1 MQLKS
6 RNLIITSFFLVLFSL
21 NQASAD
27 ENITVQNA
35 WIREAP
41 PTIKIMAGYL
51 EIENLSDITLTLVS
65 AESVEFERIEFH
77 LSQTENGIARM
88 QQQNEIMISPKTTFS
103 FEPGGYHLMLFNNTA
118 PMREGKIAS
127 IKLTFADRESLM
139 FDAMVKRP
147 DSTES
152 QNHNYNHKHE
162 HHH

>member
-1 MQLKS
+1 MKS
-6 RNLIITSFFLVLFSL
+6 HNLIITSFFLILFSL

-27 ENITVQNA
+27 ENVTVQNA

-51 EIENLSDITLTLVS
+51 EIENLSDKTLTLVS
-65 AESVEFERIEFH
+65 AESTEFERIEFH
-77 LSQTENGIARM
+77 LSQTEGGVARM
-88 QQQNEIMISPKTTFS
+88 QQQKQIVIPASTTFS

-118 PMREGKIAS
+118 PMREGKLAS

-147 DSTES
+147 GSTEI
-152 QNHNYNHKHE
+152 HNHE

>member
-1 MQLKS
+1 MKPY
-6 RNLIITSFFLVLFSL
+6 NLIITSFFLVLFSL

-27 ENITVQNA
+27 ENVTVQNA

-51 EIENLSDITLTLVS
+51 EIENLSGKTVTLVS

-88 QQQNEIMISPKTTFS
+88 QQQKQIVIPASTTFT

-118 PMREGKIAS
+118 PMREGKIVS
-127 IKLTFADRESLM
+127 INLTFADRESLM
-139 FDAMVKRP
+139 FDAMVKRS
-147 DSTES
+147 DSTEMH
-152 QNHNYNHKHE
+152 NHG
-162 HHH
+162 HH